1 MKTQTMMAVPMSE
14 ALLWRTGHSKFEV
27 CLTKRRSTEGRGG
40 SDQRRGFHQNLFKFL
55 VRLSVAKGPTAA
67 KRSNEEQ
74 NLFKFLVR
82 LAARTS

>member
-55 VRLSVAKGPTAA
+55 VRLSVTKGPTAA